1 MKRKV
6 VSLMLVS
13 AMVAGM
19 LAGCGSD
26 SGSSKGGSST
36 ETGSAA
42 EASSSGETA
51 DDADDKSPIT
61 FEYFNADGKN
71 GNWDNPV
78 AKAITEATGVTLD
91 VSYPVASQGDAKEDV
106 ALMIANDEYP
116 DMIYAKGSATDLY
129 QAGALI
135 DMTDLIEKYGP
146 NIKKMY
152 GAEME
157 KLKWSQDDP
166 GIYQLS
172 YAGVNQKTLTTGGSC
187 QIQWAALKENDYKYP
202 KTLDEYEKMIK
213 SYLAAHPKTEDGLDM
228 IGITMSASDW
238 HWMITLGNP
247 AGLIADASPDNGQ
260 WIIDDEY
267 NVHYKHVTDEEK
279 EYFKWLC
286 RMYNEGILD
295 PNFATQTD
303 DDYIAKVASGRVVA
317 ITDAEWH
324 YSQCEATLVADGKV
338 DQTYVGLP
346 VTLREDQVEKALLYQ
361 GTTVGWGIGITK
373 SCEDPVRAIKFLDY
387 LCSDEGQILY
397 HWGIEGENYF
407 LDDDGQP
414 YRTDEEVAKAQS
426 DPDYAKNTGIDNYTG
441 FPIYGTG
448 SYSED
453 GFPYTPT
460 TKESVIANYNTAE
473 KEGCEAM
480 GFEML
485 TDMFAQPEEFDLLPY
500 SALWAYQQPQELAE
514 KQIIL
519 DEIAWPGLVKC
530 VTGTEDEFDG
540 NWKSMVQELTDNGLA
555 DAEEA
560 MTEFLATKLVDV
572 E

>member
-42 EASSSGETA
+42 EASSSGKTA

-61 FEYFNADGKN
+61 FEYFNADGKK

-514 KQIIL
+514 KQTIL

-540 NWKSMVQELTDNGLA
+540 NWESMVQELTDNGLA

>member
-42 EASSSGETA
+42 EASSSGETV

-514 KQIIL
+514 KQTIL

-540 NWKSMVQELTDNGLA
+540 NWETMVQELTDNGLA

>member
-238 HWMITLGNP
+238 HWMITLGNT

-407 LDDDGQP
+407 LDDNGQP

-514 KQIIL
+514 KQTIL

-540 NWKSMVQELTDNGLA
+540 NWESMVQELTDNGLA

>member
-407 LDDDGQP
+407 LDDNGQP

-426 DPDYAKNTGIDNYTG
+426 DPDYGKNTGIDNYTG

-514 KQIIL
+514 KQTIL

-540 NWKSMVQELTDNGLA
+540 NWESMVQELTDNGLA

-560 MTEFLATKLVDV
+560 MTEFLATKLVEV

>member
-71 GNWDNPV
+71 GNWDSPV

-426 DPDYAKNTGIDNYTG
+426 DPDYSKNTGIDNYTG

-460 TKESVIANYNTAE
+460 TKESVIANYNEAE
-473 KEGCEAM
+473 KAGCEAM

-514 KQIIL
+514 KQTIL

-540 NWKSMVQELTDNGLA
+540 NWESMVQELTDNGLA

>member
-91 VSYPVASQGDAKEDV
+91 VYYPVASQGDAKEDV

-514 KQIIL
+514 KQTIL

-540 NWKSMVQELTDNGLA
+540 NWESMVQELTDNGLA

>member
-42 EASSSGETA
+42 EASSSGET
-51 DDADDKSPIT
+51 ADDKSPIT

-407 LDDDGQP
+407 LDDNGQP

-500 SALWAYQQPQELAE
+500 SALWAYQQPQELTE
-514 KQIIL
+514 KQTIL

-540 NWKSMVQELTDNGLA
+540 NWESMVQELTDNGLA